1 MADGEARSSDLEST
15 SYDQTDK
22 TASELHPAFIGQAE
36 GEAPPASLC
45 TVVQR
50 RLRSSFRLKVV
61 RRSADSASRV
71 DVGRLLGR
79 RRPQP
84 HRSWSQR
91 YVKFLV
97 VGDSGLVHPL

>member
-1 MADGEARSSDLEST
+1 MADGEARSSDLDST
-15 SYDQTDK
+15 SYAQPDK
-22 TASELHPAFIGQAE
+22 AASETHPAFIGQAE
-36 GEAPPASLC
+36 GAVDTSMLRIVGIVFVLASFAKSRHC
-45 TVVQR
+45 
-50 RLRSSFRLKVV
+50 
-61 RRSADSASRV
+61 ADSAARV

-97 VGDSGLVHPL
+97 VGDSGLVHLL